1 MQALSALL
9 GGAAP
14 PAELARRAHT
24 DAVARPQALV
34 VTLAGLLLAAG
45 AAYLSDAV
53 DSRQAAL
60 YLVGGALGIALY
72 HALFGFTSDFRR
84 FIADGRG
91 AGLRAQMLMLAVA
104 SAIFAPLLAGGHA
117 FGQPLGGA
125 LAPVGVSV
133 IAGSFLFG
141 VGMQLAGGCGSG
153 TLFTV
158 GGGST
163 RMVLT
168 LVGFIT
174 GSVIG
179 TAHVPWWLAAPK
191 LAPISVFREL
201 GWVGGLATQLAF
213 IGAIVLVTA
222 YVERR
227 RHGSIERPVRAAG
240 LGDALRR
247 LLLGRWPLFWGA
259 LALALLNVATLL
271 LAGRPWGIT
280 WGFTLWGAKLFDAAG
295 IDMSAW
301 TYWQYPAAARA
312 LERSVILDTTSVMN
326 FGIIIGALLAAGL
339 AGKFAP
345 SLRMPP
351 RSALAAIVGGLLLG
365 YGARLAFGC
374 NIGAFFSGVAS
385 GSVHGW
391 VWLAFGLLGTFA
403 GIYVR
408 PLFGLAVERVARPGP
423 LRGGP

>member
-1 MQALSALL
+1 MKTDLNRWPQS
-9 GGAAP
+9 
-14 PAELARRAHT
+14 RA
-24 DAVARPQALV
+24 ARPQSRAARSQTLV
-34 VTLAGLLLAAG
+34 IALAGLLLAAG

-53 DSRQAAL
+53 DGRQAAL

-72 HALFGFTSDFRR
+72 HALFGFTSAFRR
-84 FIADGRG
+84 FVADGRG
-91 AGLRAQMLMLAVA
+91 TGLRAQMLMLAVA
-104 SAIFAPLLAGGHA
+104 SAIFAPLLAAGQA
-117 FGQPLGGA
+117 FGQPLSGA

-133 IAGSFLFG
+133 IVGAFLFG
-141 VGMQLAGGCGSG
+141 VGMQLGGGCASG

-168 LVGFIT
+168 LVGFIA

-201 GWVGGLATQLAF
+201 GWTGGLASQLAF
-213 IGAIVLVTA
+213 IGAIVLLTV

-227 RHGSIERPVRAAG
+227 RHGSLERPAAAS
-240 LGDALRR
+240 DPALRR
-247 LLLGRWPLFWGA
+247 LLRGRWPLFWGA

-326 FGIIIGALLAAGL
+326 FGIVVGALLAAGL

-351 RSALAAIVGGLLLG
+351 RFALAALVGGLLLG

-403 GIYVR
+403 GIYLR
-408 PLFGLAVERVARPGP
+408 PLFGLAVERTHRPQPENGT
-423 LRGGP
+423 RQ